1 MELAEDEGLCALF
14 ANMASSLAAGVPL
27 HAARPLTDEE
37 LEEAVLGGG
46 SPAKAERAAQAH
58 ASDAAADEA
67 IAKNKQIN
75 DFLCQGL
82 FEKVPFDETINKL
95 MAIV

>member
-1 MELAEDEGLCALF
+1 MLLQIGEYKQG
-14 ANMASSLAAGVPL
+14 N
-27 HAARPLTDEE
+27 
-37 LEEAVLGGG
+37 
-46 SPAKAERAAQAH
+46 
-58 ASDAAADEA
+58 DAAADEA

>member
-1 MELAEDEGLCALF
+1 MPAIVTKEHSEAADKARKLLA
-14 ANMASSLAAGVPL
+14 
-27 HAARPLTDEE
+27 
-37 LEEAVLGGG
+37 
-46 SPAKAERAAQAH
+46 KYAEIEMLLQIGEYKQG
-58 ASDAAADEA
+58 SDAAADEA